1 MFLLF
6 SMIAVFG
13 ALILIFVSHPVQTI
27 LSLIL
32 VAVSVAGVCLMSG
45 AEFLGF
51 LFVVVYVGAIAVL
64 FLFVVMMLS
73 VTLMHNEEFKPV
85 YDSFF
90 ILLLALVLQTLC
102 FFKFTVSEY
111 NPYLSWSSYYLTESN
126 LTLFN
131 ISLYQGFLSLAVIA
145 AGFLLFISM
154 VGSIFLT
161 VQDYSTSKSQLVYN
175 QIHRNNDVFLV
186 TNKKLYK

>member
-6 SMIAVFG
+6 SIIAVFG
-13 ALILIFVSHPVQTI
+13 ALMLIFVSHPVQTI

-32 VAVSVAGVCLMSG
+32 VAISVAGVCLMSG

-51 LFVVVYVGAIAVL
+51 LFIVVYVGAIAVL

-73 VTLMHNEEFKPV
+73 VTLMHNEQFKPV

-90 ILLLALVLQTLC
+90 ILLLALVVQAIC
-102 FFKFTVSEY
+102 FFKFNTSDY
-111 NPYLSWSSYYLTESN
+111 ASYLSWSSYYLAESN

-131 ISLYQGFLSLAVIA
+131 ISLYQGFLSLAVIT

-161 VQDYSTSKSQLVYN
+161 VQDYSTSKSQLIYN

-186 TNKKLYK
+186 NDKKLTN

>member
-1 MFLLF
+1 
-6 SMIAVFG
+6 MIAVSG
-13 ALILIFVSHPVQTI
+13 ALLLIFVSHPVQTI

-73 VTLMHNEEFKPV
+73 VTLMHNEQFKPV

-90 ILLLALVLQTLC
+90 LLLLALFVQVVC
-102 FFKFTVSEY
+102 FFKFSASDHTS
-111 NPYLSWSSYYLTESN
+111 YLSWSTYYLTESN

-131 ISLYQGFLSLAVIA
+131 VSLYQGFLSLAVIS
-145 AGFLLFISM
+145 AGFLLFVSM

-161 VQDYSTSKSQLVYN
+161 VQDYSTSKSQLIYN

-186 TNKKLYK
+186 NNKKLTK

>member
-6 SMIAVFG
+6 STIAVFG
-13 ALILIFVSHPVQTI
+13 ALVLIFVSHPVQTI

-73 VTLMHNEEFKPV
+73 VSLIYDEQFKPV

-90 ILLLALVLQTLC
+90 ILLLALFVQTVC
-102 FFKFTVSEY
+102 FFKFGSSDYTS
-111 NPYLSWSSYYLTESN
+111 YLSWSSFYLNDSN
-126 LTLFN
+126 LSIFN
-131 ISLYQGFLSLAVIA
+131 VALYQGFLSLAVIS
-145 AGFLLFISM
+145 AGFLLFLSM

-161 VQDYSTSKSQLVYN
+161 VQDYSTSKSQLIYN
-175 QIHRNNDVFLV
+175 QIHRDNHVFLI
-186 TNKKLYK
+186 TNKNSK

>member
-6 SMIAVFG
+6 SVIAIFG

-32 VAVSVAGVCLMSG
+32 VAISVAGVCLMSG

-73 VTLMHNEEFKPV
+73 VSLMHDEQFRPV

-90 ILLLALVLQTLC
+90 VLLLSLFVQIVC
-102 FFKFTVSEY
+102 FFKFSSSDYTS
-111 NPYLSWSSYYLTESN
+111 YLSWSSFYLNESN
-126 LTLFN
+126 LTIFN
-131 ISLYQGFLSLAVIA
+131 TSLYQGFLSLAVIS

-161 VQDYSTSKSQLVYN
+161 VQDYSTSKSQLIYN

-186 TNKKLYK
+186 TDKKFVK